1 MDYNYVMTATKHAT
15 LAKQNQ
21 PSASVGETDTK
32 QQQEEYMDMT
42 ESSKEA
48 AALSGTT
55 KEQLEEYM
63 EMSDNN
69 KGIRGAEQELGE
81 YTEMNYGKAVQ
92 DSNKIQEDGSMY
104 IDLETVQEYEVPV
117 NVKKPSSDLTYLWN
131 LDFVWPH

>member
-1 MDYNYVMTATKHAT
+1 MTATKHAT
-15 LAKQNQ
+15 LAEQNQ
-21 PSASVGETDTK
+21 PPASASETDTK

-117 NVKKPSSDLTYLWN
+117 NVKKPSSDLTYL
-131 LDFVWPH
+131 